1 MWQRY
6 WKNSSVICQSLSFQK
21 RFKQH
26 FWQLKVSFDSNL
38 IRWTNLIYCDDCLF
52 CFVSEMKNIQEQIG
66 HLQHIIQLL
75 PLINRDTLYVLL
87 QFLGLVA
94 ENAEDKL
101 DETGKEGKRRKTFLR
116 ILSTTDMLQLIGNTS
131 FWELKLKIF
140 ANNIHAAVFFAK
152 RCTTFLLNSVANF
165 VHAMAQVF

>member
-1 MWQRY
+1 
-6 WKNSSVICQSLSFQK
+6 
-21 RFKQH
+21 
-26 FWQLKVSFDSNL
+26 
-38 IRWTNLIYCDDCLF
+38 
-52 CFVSEMKNIQEQIG
+52 MKNIQEQIG

-131 FWELKLKIF
+131 F
-140 ANNIHAAVFFAK
+140 
-152 RCTTFLLNSVANF
+152 
-165 VHAMAQVF
+165 